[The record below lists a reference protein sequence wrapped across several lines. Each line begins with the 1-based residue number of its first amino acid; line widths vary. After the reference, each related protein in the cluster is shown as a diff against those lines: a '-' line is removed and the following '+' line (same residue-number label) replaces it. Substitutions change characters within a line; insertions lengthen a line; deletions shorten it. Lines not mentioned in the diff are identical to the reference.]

1 MTDQLDQAL
10 ARLVK
15 ESRADG
21 ALVWSRSAPAGDAL
35 VLGGYP
41 TGVAPGPLARV
52 VPAGTTTGTATPDP
66 ADLAAL
72 LPETL
77 IRQLP
82 GAPVAARSLNV
93 GDDLALTLV
102 WCDPAASPDLTADRP
117 GQALDEVRAV
127 AALVRQI
134 HVAEDDVERLRAV
147 VNGLQDG
154 VVTLIPHLGQ
164 AAVNT
169 TAAEMLDIPQGRH
182 PESDFT
188 AALAALARRALNH
201 DEIDSCIKLLESD
214 PNATIECTWRFA
226 GQPSHLFVVS
236 RPVEYRGFRGRNWI
250 FYDESQSAQTL
261 ESLERTHALLRASAD
276 GMLDPQALLEA
287 VRDSSGEIV
296 DFVYRDVN
304 QATWAYLETTREEL
318 IGRTLLETMPNLK
331 PSGLLARYAE
341 CANTRIPVILDEV
354 PYDNEMLTGPRR
366 YDIRGTYVG
375 GDFITLTWR
384 DVTERVETF
393 HRLAESEERFRL
405 LAENAGDVV
414 AYLRDGVIDWVS
426 PSVAGVLGAPPEH
439 WIGRHMTETIPADE
453 LPNQAE
459 IIGRITAGEVVL
471 ARARVHAVD
480 GTTHWIHLHG
490 KRFYDASGEP
500 DGLTIAF
507 RVIDDEVR
515 LEQDAEDAR
524 RSRADAD
531 ARYRQIVD
539 SSAIGM
545 SLVTPDGRYEEVNQA
560 LCDFFGYDAETLKTK
575 TWQELTT
582 GDTLERDLRKTE
594 DALAGRIDQ
603 YRLTK
608 QYIHADGHL
617 IWADL
622 SVSCVRDAEGHV
634 EYFVSQAIDITAEVE
649 SRRRV
654 AERDQQNRALTQ
666 RLQAQ
671 TARLRSELKVAG
683 AYVTSLLP
691 GDLEGP
697 VQVSH
702 RYLPSSELG
711 GDCFDYRWIDDD
723 HLLIYLIDVSG
734 HGIAPALESISV
746 HNLLRSGALPTR
758 TLLEPSQV
766 LTELNSK
773 FPMDEHGGNFFTM
786 WYGMYEAPTRTL
798 RYSSAGHPPAL
809 AFPRPG
815 DEPVQLSSRGFP
827 IGMFD
832 DGEFGYETYVV
843 PQAAEIVIYSDGA
856 FELPLPQGAM
866 WSLPDF
872 AALCTA
878 LAGSGDWSVDDLAE
892 KLRARTVAGLFD
904 DDCSLLRLRF
914 G

>member
-1 MTDQLDQAL
+1 M
-10 ARLVK
+10 
-15 ESRADG
+15 
-21 ALVWSRSAPAGDAL
+21 SA
-35 VLGGYP
+35 
-41 TGVAPGPLARV
+41 
-52 VPAGTTTGTATPDP
+52 
-66 ADLAAL
+66 
-72 LPETL
+72 
-77 IRQLP
+77 I
-82 GAPVAARSLNV
+82 
-93 GDDLALTLV
+93 
-102 WCDPAASPDLTADRP
+102 
-117 GQALDEVRAV
+117 
-127 AALVRQI
+127 AALVRRI
-134 HVAEDDVERLRAV
+134 YFAEGDVERLRAV

-154 VVTLIPHLGQ
+154 VVTLIQPLGQ
-164 AAVNT
+164 AAVNK
-169 TAAEMLDIPQGRH
+169 AAAAMLNMPQGIR

-188 AALAALARRALNH
+188 AALAALSRQSLNR
-201 DEIDSCIKLLESD
+201 DEIDSCIRLLESD
-214 PNATIECTWRFA
+214 STATIECMWRFA
-226 GQPSHLFVVS
+226 GKPSHLFVVS
-236 RPVEYRGFRGRNWI
+236 RPVEYQGFRGRNWI
-250 FYDESQSAQTL
+250 FYDESQSAQAL
-261 ESLERTHALLRASAD
+261 DSLGRTHALLRASAD

-287 VRDSSGEIV
+287 VRDSTGQII

-304 QATWAYLETTREEL
+304 RATWEYLETTRDEL

-341 CANTRIPVILDEV
+341 CAETHEPMIIDEV
-354 PYDNEMLTGPRR
+354 RYDNEMLTGPRR
-366 YDIRGTYVG
+366 YDIRGTYVE

-393 HRLAESEERFRL
+393 QRLAESEERFRL

-414 AYLRDGVIDWVS
+414 AYLREGVVEWVS
-426 PSVAGVLGAPPEH
+426 PSVGDVLGAPPEH
-439 WIGRHMTETIPADE
+439 WIGRHMTETVPPDE
-453 LPNQAE
+453 LPNQAD
-459 IIGRITAGEVVL
+459 IIGRIMTGEVVL
-471 ARARVHAVD
+471 ARSRVLAMD
-480 GTTHWIHLHG
+480 GTKHWIHLHG
-490 KRFYDASGEP
+490 KLFYDSDGKP

-515 LEQDAEDAR
+515 LEKEAEEAR
-524 RSRADAD
+524 RSRAEAD

-545 SLVTPDGRYEEVNQA
+545 SLITPDGRYEEVNQA

-575 TWQELTT
+575 TWQELTA

-594 DALAGRIDQ
+594 DALAGRIDR

-622 SVSCVRDAEGHV
+622 SVSCVRDAQGHV

-649 SRRRV
+649 NRLRV

-671 TARLRSELKVAG
+671 TDRLRSELKVAG

-691 GDLEGP
+691 GDLDGR

-702 RYLPSSELG
+702 RYLPSRELG

-746 HNLLRSGALPTR
+746 HNLLRSGALPAR
-758 TLLEPSQV
+758 TLLEPIEV

-786 WYGMYEAPTRTL
+786 WYGVYEAPTRTL

-815 DEPVQLSSRGFP
+815 DDPAQLSSRGFP

-832 DGEFGYETYVV
+832 DGEFSCETYVV
-843 PQAAEIVIYSDGA
+843 PRAAEIVIYSDGA
-856 FELPLPQGAM
+856 FELPLPQGAT
-866 WSLPDF
+866 WSLPDLV
-872 AALCTA
+872 ALCTA
-878 LAGSGDWSVDDLAE
+878 LSGSGDWSLDELAA

-914 G
+914 S